1 MGSVPT
7 LGVCGHSSYGD
18 FSKPGTSAHQE
29 VLTMHPTAELFTENA
44 WGAVVGAQQLAQQK
58 RQQQMESEHLFAS
71 LLTQQGLAS
80 RILEKAGVDVG
91 SLSQRLD
98 ATIAAQPSLSAP
110 PDNIYLGKGLNAV
123 LDRADALKKEF
134 DDAYIA
140 VEHLLLALA
149 DDERHGKQLLSQVG
163 SDSRRLR
170 EAVLAVRGSQKVSDQ
185 NPEGTYESL
194 LKYGRD
200 LTEAAKAGKLD
211 PVIGR
216 DEEIRRTIQILSR
229 RTKNNPVLI
238 GEPGVGKTAIVEGLA
253 QRIINGDVP
262 QALQNRQLIALD
274 MGALIAGAK
283 YRGEFEERL
292 KAVLKEVT
300 ASEGQIVLFIDEI
313 HTVVGAG
320 AAGGSMDASNLLK
333 PMLARGEL
341 RCIGA
346 TTLDEHRQHI
356 EKDPALE
363 RRFQQVFVDQPTVED
378 TISILRG
385 LKERYEVHHGV
396 RIADNALVAAAV
408 LSSRYIADRFLP
420 DKAIDLMD
428 ESAARLKMEITS
440 KPEEIDE
447 LDRRILQL
455 EMEKLSLG
463 RESDVASRDRLE
475 RLEKE
480 LAELSEQQSGLNAQ
494 WQQEKGS
501 IDELSAIKEEIEQ
514 VQLQIE
520 QAKRS
525 YDLNRAAE
533 LEYGT
538 LGELN
543 KKLAAKEAEL
553 TGAHS
558 GKTLLREEVTED
570 DIAEVI
576 AKWTGIPVSK
586 LVQSEMEK
594 LLHLEDELHTRVIG
608 QQQAVTAVADAIQ
621 RSRAGLSD
629 PNRPIASFLFLG
641 PTGVGKTELSK
652 ALAAQLFDSEE
663 AMVRIDMSE
672 YMEKHAVSRLIGAPP
687 GYVGYEEGGQLTEA
701 VRRRPYAVILFDEV
715 EKAHPD
721 VFNVMLQILDDGRV
735 TDGQGRTVD
744 FTNTILILT
753 SNIGSASILDLA
765 GDPARHAEM
774 ERRVNEA
781 LRAHFRPEF
790 LNRLDESIIFHS
802 LKQEELRQIVD
813 LQVKRLAQRLE
824 DRKLGLN
831 LDAAALDWLAAV
843 GYDPVYG
850 ARPLK
855 RAIQKELE
863 TPIAKAILAGSFPMG
878 STIAVDVESERLRF
892 RQAEVAKPASPEAVL
907 V

>member
-1 MGSVPT
+1 
-7 LGVCGHSSYGD
+7 
-18 FSKPGTSAHQE
+18 
-29 VLTMHPTAELFTENA
+29 MHPTAETFTEKA
-44 WGAVVGAQQLAQQK
+44 WGGRVAAQQVAQQK
-58 RQQQMESEHLFAS
+58 RQQQLESEHLFAA
-71 LLTQQGLAS
+71 LLAQQGLAG
-80 RILEKAGVDVG
+80 RILEKAGVNPAVLAEKVEAFMAG
-91 SLSQRLD
+91 
-98 ATIAAQPSLSAP
+98 QPSLATAP
-110 PDNIYLGKGLNAV
+110 ESVYLGKGLNLL
-123 LDRADALKKEF
+123 LDHAATLQKEF
-134 DDAYIA
+134 GDSFTSI
-140 VEHLLLALA
+140 EHLVLALA
-149 DDERHGKQLLSQVG
+149 NDGRCGRQLLSQAGV
-163 SDSRRLR
+163 DATKLR
-170 EAVLAVRGSQKVSDQ
+170 QAIEAVRGSQSVTDQ

-200 LTEAAKAGKLD
+200 LTEAAKDGKLD

-253 QRIINGDVP
+253 QRIVNGDVP
-262 QALQNRQLIALD
+262 AALQNRQLVSLD

-300 ASEGQIVLFIDEI
+300 ASQGQIVLFIDEI

-320 AAGGSMDASNLLK
+320 ASGGAMDASNLLK

-428 ESAARLKMEITS
+428 ESAARLKMVITS

-447 LDRRILQL
+447 IDRKILQL

-463 RESDVASRDRLE
+463 RESDAASRDRLD
-475 RLEKE
+475 RLERE

-494 WQQEKGS
+494 WQKEKGS

-514 VQLQIE
+514 VQLQVE

-525 YDLNRAAE
+525 YDLNKAAQ

-538 LGELN
+538 LAELN
-543 KKLAAKEAEL
+543 KQLAAKESEL
-553 TGAHS
+553 NAAGAD
-558 GKTLLREEVTED
+558 KTLLREEVTED

-576 AKWTGIPVSK
+576 AKWTGIPVAR
-586 LVQSEMEK
+586 LVQSEMDK
-594 LLHLEDELHTRVIG
+594 LLNLEAELHRRVIG
-608 QQQAVTAVADAIQ
+608 QEQAVTAVADAIQ

-652 ALAAQLFDSEE
+652 ALAAQLFDSAD

-687 GYVGYEEGGQLTEA
+687 GYVGYEEGGQLTES

-744 FTNTILILT
+744 FTNTVLILT

-765 GDPARHAEM
+765 GDPARHGEM

-781 LRAHFRPEF
+781 LRGHFRPEF
-790 LNRLDESIIFHS
+790 LNRLDETIIFHS
-802 LKQEELRQIVD
+802 LRAEELRQIVE
-813 LQVKRLAQRLE
+813 LQVERLRLRLA
-824 DRKLGLN
+824 DRKIGLE
-831 LDAAALDWLAAV
+831 LDAASLDWLATA

-855 RAIQKELE
+855 RAIQRELE
-863 TPIAKAILAGSFPMG
+863 TPIAKAILAGTYGEG
-878 STIAVDVESERLRF
+878 SSIGVSVLGERLHF
-892 RQAEVAKPASPEAVL
+892 QPLRQVEPALA
-907 V
+907 

>member
-1 MGSVPT
+1 
-7 LGVCGHSSYGD
+7 
-18 FSKPGTSAHQE
+18 
-29 VLTMHPTAELFTENA
+29 MHPTAELFTEKA
-44 WGAVVGAQQLAQQK
+44 WGAVVAAQQLAQQK
-58 RQQQMESEHLFAS
+58 RQQQMESEHLFAA
-71 LLTQQGLAS
+71 LLGQQGLAG

-98 ATIAAQPSLSAP
+98 AFIAGQPSLSAP
-110 PDNIYLGKGLNAV
+110 PENVYLGKGLNSV
-123 LDRADALKKEF
+123 LDQAGSLKETYG
-134 DDAYIA
+134 DSYIA
-140 VEHLLLALA
+140 IEHLLLALA
-149 DDERHGKQLLSQVG
+149 IDDRCGKQLLSQAG
-163 SDSRRLR
+163 TTADKLKD
-170 EAVLAVRGSQKVSDQ
+170 AVQAIRGSQTVTDQ

-194 LKYGRD
+194 QKYGRD
-200 LTEAAKAGKLD
+200 LTAAAREGKLD

-253 QRIINGDVP
+253 QRIVNGDVP
-262 QALQNRQLIALD
+262 EALQNRQLVSLD

-320 AAGGSMDASNLLK
+320 ATGGAMDASNLLK

-420 DKAIDLMD
+420 DKAIDLVD

-463 RESDVASRDRLE
+463 RESDAASKDRLE

-480 LAELSEQQSGLNAQ
+480 LAELREQQSSLNAQ
-494 WQQEKGS
+494 WQAEKGS
-501 IDELSAIKEEIEQ
+501 IDALSAIKEEIEQ
-514 VQLQIE
+514 VQLQVE

-525 YDLNRAAE
+525 YDLNKAAE

-538 LGELN
+538 LAGLH
-543 KKLAAKEAEL
+543 KQLAAKEAEL
-553 TGAHS
+553 TS
-558 GKTLLREEVTED
+558 GGGGDKTLLREEVTED

-576 AKWTGIPVSK
+576 AKWTGIPVAK
-586 LVQSEMEK
+586 LVQGEMEK
-594 LLHLEDELHTRVIG
+594 LLQLEDELHTRVIG
-608 QQQAVTAVADAIQ
+608 QSQAVTAVADAIQ

-652 ALAAQLFDSEE
+652 ALASQLFDSEE
-663 AMVRIDMSE
+663 SMVRIDMSE

-744 FTNTILILT
+744 FTNTVLILT

-765 GDPARHAEM
+765 GDPARHSEM
-774 ERRVNEA
+774 EARVNEA

-790 LNRLDESIIFHS
+790 LNRLDETIIFHS
-802 LKQEELRQIVD
+802 LRQEELRQIVE
-813 LQVKRLAQRLE
+813 LQVQRLTKRLE
-824 DRKLGLN
+824 DKKLGLQLN
-831 LDAAALDWLAAV
+831 ADALDWLAGV

-855 RAIQKELE
+855 RAIQRELE
-863 TPIAKAILAGSFPMG
+863 TPIAKGILAGQFTG
-878 STIAVDVESERLRF
+878 GHTIAVAVVSERLHF
-892 RQAEVAKPASPEAVL
+892 QQFDPAQLPVL
-907 V
+907 A

>member
-1 MGSVPT
+1 
-7 LGVCGHSSYGD
+7 
-18 FSKPGTSAHQE
+18 
-29 VLTMHPTAELFTENA
+29 MHPTAELFTENG

-71 LLTQQGLAS
+71 LLAQQGLAS

-98 ATIAAQPSLSAP
+98 ATISALPSLSAP

-149 DDERHGKQLLSQVG
+149 DDDRHGKQLLNQMG
-163 SDSRRLR
+163 TDSRRLR
-170 EAVLAVRGSQKVSDQ
+170 EAVLAVRGSQKVNDQ

-253 QRIINGDVP
+253 QRIVNGDVP

-494 WQQEKGS
+494 WQKEKGS

-525 YDLNRAAE
+525 YDLNRAAQ

-543 KKLAAKEAEL
+543 KKLAAKEADL
-553 TGAHS
+553 SGAHS

-744 FTNTILILT
+744 FTNAILILT

-765 GDPARHAEM
+765 GDPARHGEM

-824 DRKLGLN
+824 DRKLGLEVN
-831 LDAAALDWLAAV
+831 AEALDWLAAV

-855 RAIQKELE
+855 RAIQRELE
-863 TPIAKAILAGSFPMG
+863 TPIAKAILAGSFPLG
-878 STIAVDVESERLRF
+878 STIAVDVESERLRL
-892 RQAEVAKPASPEAVL
+892 RQAEVASPSAPEAVL

>member
-1 MGSVPT
+1 
-7 LGVCGHSSYGD
+7 
-18 FSKPGTSAHQE
+18 
-29 VLTMHPTAELFTENA
+29 MHPTAEQFTEKA
-44 WGAVVGAQQLAQQK
+44 WGAVVAAQQLAQQK
-58 RQQQMESEHLFAS
+58 RQQHMESEHLFSA
-71 LLTQQGLAS
+71 LLGQQGLAG
-80 RILEKAGVDVG
+80 RILVKAGVNLAV
-91 SLSQRLD
+91 LSQKLD
-98 ATIAAQPSLSAP
+98 ALIASQPSLSSP
-110 PDNIYLGKGLNAV
+110 PDNVYLGKGLNAV
-123 LDRADALKKEF
+123 FDRAADLKSGYG
-134 DDAYIA
+134 DSYIA
-140 VEHLLLALA
+140 IEHLLLALA
-149 DDERHGKQLLSQVG
+149 GDDRCGKLLLSQVG
-163 SDSRRLR
+163 SDAEKLK
-170 EAVLAVRGSQKVSDQ
+170 AAITAIRGSQTVTDQ

-194 LKYGRD
+194 EKYGRD
-200 LTEAAKAGKLD
+200 LTAAAREGKLD

-253 QRIINGDVP
+253 QRIVNGDVP

-274 MGALIAGAK
+274 MGSLIAGAK

-320 AAGGSMDASNLLK
+320 ASGGAMDASNLLK

-363 RRFQQVFVDQPTVED
+363 RRFQQVFVDQPNVED

-396 RIADNALVAAAV
+396 RIADNALVAAAM
-408 LSSRYIADRFLP
+408 LSSRYISDRFLP
-420 DKAIDLMD
+420 DKAIDLVD

-455 EMEKLSLG
+455 EMEKLSLA
-463 RESDVASRDRLE
+463 RESDAASRDRLE
-475 RLEKE
+475 RLDKE
-480 LAELSEQQSGLNAQ
+480 LAELREQQSGLNAQ
-494 WQQEKGS
+494 WQQEKGA
-501 IDELSAIKEEIEQ
+501 IDALSALKEEIEQ
-514 VQLQIE
+514 VQLQVE

-525 YDLNRAAE
+525 YDLNKAAE

-538 LGELN
+538 LADLH
-543 KKLAAKEAEL
+543 KKLASKEAEL
-553 TGAHS
+553 SAGS
-558 GKTLLREEVTED
+558 GDKSLLREEVTED

-576 AKWTGIPVSK
+576 AKWTGIPVAR

-594 LLHLEDELHTRVIG
+594 LLHLEDDLHQRVIG
-608 QQQAVTAVADAIQ
+608 QTQAVTAVADAIQ

-652 ALAAQLFDSEE
+652 ALASQLFDSDE

-687 GYVGYEEGGQLTEA
+687 GYVGYEEGGQLTES

-735 TDGQGRTVD
+735 TDGQGRTVS
-744 FTNTILILT
+744 FTNTVLILT
-753 SNIGSASILDLA
+753 SNIGSQSILDLA
-765 GDPARHAEM
+765 GNPARHAEM
-774 ERRVNEA
+774 EARVNDA
-781 LRAHFRPEF
+781 LRGHFRPEF
-790 LNRLDESIIFHS
+790 LNRLDETIIFHS
-802 LKQEELRQIVD
+802 LRLDELRQIVE
-813 LQVKRLAQRLE
+813 LQVQRLCQRLE
-824 DRKLGLN
+824 DRKIGLELN
-831 LDAAALDWLAAV
+831 SAALDWLAGV

-855 RAIQKELE
+855 RAVQRELE
-863 TPIAKAILAGSFPMG
+863 TPIAKGILAAEFSSGH
-878 STIAVDVESERLRF
+878 TIFVDVTTDADQSKLRF
-892 RQAEVAKPASPEAVL
+892 QQRELVPAAVL
-907 V
+907 A

>member
-1 MGSVPT
+1 
-7 LGVCGHSSYGD
+7 
-18 FSKPGTSAHQE
+18 
-29 VLTMHPTAELFTENA
+29 MHPTAELFTEKA
-44 WGAVVGAQQLAQQK
+44 WAAVVAAQQLAQQK
-58 RQQQMESEHLFAS
+58 RQQQMESEHLFAA
-71 LLTQQGLAS
+71 LIAQQGLAS

-91 SLSQRLD
+91 TLNQKIE
-98 ATIAAQPSLSAP
+98 AFTAGQPSLGAP
-110 PDNIYLGKGLNAV
+110 PDNVYLGKGLNSV
-123 LDRADALKKEF
+123 LDQADSLKKSF
-134 DDAYIA
+134 DDSFIA
-140 VEHLLLALA
+140 IEHLLLALA
-149 DDERHGKQLLSQVG
+149 IDDRCGKQLLSQCG
-163 SDSRRLR
+163 TNAEKLKQ
-170 EAVLAVRGSQKVSDQ
+170 AVVAIRGSQKVTDQ

-194 LKYGRD
+194 EKYGRD
-200 LTEAAKAGKLD
+200 LTAAARDGKLD

-253 QRIINGDVP
+253 QRIVNGDVP
-262 QALQNRQLIALD
+262 SALQNRQLIALD
-274 MGALIAGAK
+274 MGSLIAGAK

-320 AAGGSMDASNLLK
+320 AAGGAMDASNLLK

-396 RIADNALVAAAV
+396 RIADNAIVASAV
-408 LSSRYIADRFLP
+408 LSSRYISDRFLP

-428 ESAARLKMEITS
+428 EAAARLKMEITS

-463 RESDVASRDRLE
+463 RESDAGSRDRLE

-480 LAELSEQQSGLNAQ
+480 LADLGEQQSSLNAQ
-494 WQQEKGS
+494 WQKEKGA
-501 IDELSAIKEEIEQ
+501 IDELGAIKEEIEQ

-525 YDLNRAAE
+525 YDLNKAAE

-543 KKLAAKEAEL
+543 RKLATKEAEL
-553 TGAHS
+553 TSGHA

-586 LVQSEMEK
+586 LVQGEMEK

-652 ALAAQLFDSEE
+652 ALAAQLFDAEE

-744 FTNTILILT
+744 FTNTVLILT
-753 SNIGSASILDLA
+753 SNIGSSSILDLA
-765 GDPARHAEM
+765 GDPARHGEM
-774 ERRVNEA
+774 EKRVNEA

-790 LNRLDESIIFHS
+790 LNRLDETIIFHS
-802 LKQEELRQIVD
+802 LKAEELRQIVD
-813 LQVKRLAQRLE
+813 LQVKRLTKRLE
-824 DRKLGLN
+824 EKKLGLE
-831 LDAAALDWLAAV
+831 LDGEALDWLAGV

-855 RAIQKELE
+855 RAIQRELE
-863 TPIAKAILAGSFPMG
+863 TPIAKAILAGTFPAG
-878 STIAVDVESERLRF
+878 STITVAVENERLRF
-892 RQAEVAKPASPEAVL
+892 QQAPAQLTGPVPAL